1 MIPIRSL
8 NAITGLSRQA
18 QDNLR
23 RAGITTVEQL
33 TCLSEDDLRQ
43 FKGIKTT
50 APAIHAHARAF
61 VEDRPVWHGAFPDE
75 CCPTGYMFDL
85 ETDPYTGVP
94 WSWGGCD
101 PSGNPFIIIAAA
113 NAAETELALPDGRTI
128 FVVPHQHAAWHL
140 FAEFVSQSGCL
151 IFHWTGF
158 DAGITRAHAP
168 AAVREPLLAR
178 MHDLHRTFKGS
189 VKFPV
194 SGNSLKTVARY
205 LRFDWQEYDAWDA
218 AYNDYRL
225 WLARG
230 DVHALA
236 RACNYQQA
244 DVEALAVVWRWL
256 VMNRPASL

>member
-1 MIPIRSL
+1 MPLDSL
-8 NAITGLSRQA
+8 HAISGLSQQA
-18 QDNLR
+18 RDSLR
-23 RAGITTVEQL
+23 RSGITTLEQL
-33 TCLSEDDLRQ
+33 ASLTPEDLCRI
-43 FKGIKTT
+43 KGIKTT
-50 APAIHAHARAF
+50 ATAIHAHARAF
-61 VEDRPVWHGAFPDE
+61 VEDRPIWHGTFPDE
-75 CCPTGYMFDL
+75 CCPSGYMFDL

-101 PSGNPFIIIAAA
+101 PQGKPFIII
-113 NAAETELALPDGRTI
+113 NAPRLPETEVTLADGRTI
-128 FVVPHQHAAWHL
+128 FVVPHQQDAWHL
-140 FAEFVSQSGCL
+140 FAQFVSASGCL
-151 IFHWTGF
+151 IFHWTSF

-168 AAVREPLLAR
+168 SAVREPLLDR
-178 MHDLHRTFKGS
+178 MHDLHRTFKGA

-205 LRFDWQEYDAWDA
+205 LSFEWQEYDAWDA
-218 AYNDYRL
+218 AFNDYRL

-256 VMNRPASL
+256 VENQPTHIV